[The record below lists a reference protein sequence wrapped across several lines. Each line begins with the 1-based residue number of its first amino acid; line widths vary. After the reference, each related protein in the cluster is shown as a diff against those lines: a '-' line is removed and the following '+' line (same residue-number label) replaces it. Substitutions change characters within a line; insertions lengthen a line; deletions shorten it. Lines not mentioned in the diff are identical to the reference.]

1 MKEFTYKTT
10 TEEKRVVM
18 GKHQDGGYFV
28 DVYPEFSM
36 FTSNT
41 YDTEE
46 KALKRFYSIK
56 KRVRVLN
63 K

>member
-18 GKHQDGGYFV
+18 GKHQDRNYFV
-28 DVYPEFSM
+28 DIYPEFGVH
-36 FTSNT
+36 TSNY

-46 KALKRFYSIK
+46 EALKRFNSIK
-56 KRVRVLN
+56 KRVRVISE
-63 K
+63 